1 MQLDRLVS
9 GVRFQAEPRRICYKR
24 FGKKQ
29 LNVSLL
35 RESGEENTREMGS
48 VGAPCFCDKAS
59 ELAFI
64 IADT

>member
-1 MQLDRLVS
+1 MS

-35 RESGEENTREMGS
+35 RESGEENTRD
-48 VGAPCFCDKAS
+48 GAPCFCDKAS